1 VYSIKPTTTN
11 IHVTKLAKRGG
22 KGRAEKRTP
31 STQMFAVD
39 TEAGK

>member
-11 IHVTKLAKRGG
+11 IRVTEVAKRGE

-31 STQMFAVD
+31 ATQMFAVD